1 MQGPMMGGS
10 NFWDFRNA
18 AKAGFSIDKYMIHW
32 KFEKPN
38 QMNSIGTYRVFFVSQ
53 GITYIL
59 MLPQPN
65 IQQFINE
72 NFDAHNNL
80 NSKYPWYVTH
90 SYVGH
95 SYELRRERGPDA
107 IHYTFMNEN
116 DAFIK
121 PQWAH

>member
-1 MQGPMMGGS
+1 MMGNS
-10 NFWDFRNA
+10 NLWPIKNA
-18 AKAGFSIDKYMIHW
+18 GRAGFFMDGHMIHW
-32 KFEKPN
+32 KFETAN

-53 GITYIL
+53 GITYVL

-65 IQQFINE
+65 IQQFIKE

-95 SYELRRERGPDA
+95 SYELRRERGPNA
-107 IHYTFMNEN
+107 MHYTFMNEK
-116 DAFIK
+116 DTFIK
-121 PQWAH
+121 PQ